1 MQQVVGEI
9 AELYEKAHDEVKEHP
24 EHFPKA
30 KTVDDALKEFMEK
43 VCFQVACLSKWKKQG
58 FDRLRRD
65 LFDHWIK
72 LQENIDGGKVS
83 LKYAKEYTNFPGP
96 DK

>member
-43 VCFQVACLSKWKKQG
+43 VCFQVACLSK
-58 FDRLRRD
+58 
-65 LFDHWIK
+65 
-72 LQENIDGGKVS
+72 
-83 LKYAKEYTNFPGP
+83 
-96 DK
+96 